1 MARHYSTR
9 EFFQQVPNALLARYF
24 DAKRG
29 ADWLQFFR
37 DNRGQLDP
45 LFDSWE
51 VLPETQRNPIDVE
64 FRVIF
69 RGLREKFLR
78 HQG

>member
-1 MARHYSTR
+1 MARHYSAR
-9 EFFQQVPNALLARYF
+9 EFFQQVPNALLRRYF
-24 DAKRG
+24 DAKG
-29 ADWLQFFR
+29 VLTGFNFFAMTEAKI
-37 DNRGQLDP
+37 DL
-45 LFDSWE
+45 LFDSWK

-69 RGLREKFLR
+69 RGLRERFLR